1 VGRCRQ
7 NCHPFVEK
15 VGKVTV
21 PDKKNVELIM
31 STNLKPYETITDIV
45 TGKQIPNVGAEE
57 NRQAVERFLIEEK
70 GFSKKDI
77 EVDVDI
83 KMIVAGEPYHSQ
95 VDLVISADGGKTRVM
110 AIKCAA
116 ASLGSREREIL
127 ATARLLNEYQIPFAV
142 VSDGKT
148 ATVLDTV
155 TGKKVGAGLDGI
167 PSKDEVLKMKD
178 SLKYIPLPKKRLER
192 EKLIFRTY
200 DSMNVN
206 VQRNIPS

>member
-1 VGRCRQ
+1 
-7 NCHPFVEK
+7 
-15 VGKVTV
+15 
-21 PDKKNVELIM
+21 
-31 STNLKPYETITDIV
+31 
-45 TGKQIPNVGAEE
+45 
-57 NRQAVERFLIEEK
+57 
-70 GFSKKDI
+70 
-77 EVDVDI
+77 
-83 KMIVAGEPYHSQ
+83 
-95 VDLVISADGGKTRVM
+95 M